1 MIEYSDNFLREAKVL
16 SKKYKLLK
24 SDLKQAIE
32 DIESKNNLGVSLGY
46 NLFKKR
52 VKNTSIPTGKSGGF
66 RIIIY
71 QQIKEKIVLVS
82 IFSKTQKETLSDD
95 ELRTL
100 LKEYNS

>member
-52 VKNTSIPTGKSGGF
+52 VKNTSIPTGKSGDF

-100 LKEYNS
+100 LKE